1 MGYDSAALCND
12 KAATA
17 AAVDAPGARQVA
29 VWRPFLRSALAR
41 LCHPFPF
48 RMDRHRHSLEPS
60 RMSAQ
65 REVSGMHGVQAAD
78 PHGLSLSIMGI
89 RGLPAHHGGFETFA
103 ARLAPFLVQHGWK
116 VTVYCQEEAPPEQ
129 AETDLDGVRLVHIA
143 VGADTALNSIR
154 FDHACI
160 SHALKEKPPL
170 VLTLGYNTAVFG
182 LRLRRAGITHVI
194 NMDGIEWSRAKWGPL
209 ARAWLYLNERA
220 GCWGADHL
228 IADHPEIARHL
239 ETRVS
244 EHKITTIPYG
254 TDLIEDADVGVLA
267 RFGLEAGQYATLIA
281 RPEPE
286 NSLLEI
292 VQAFSLRPRGVK
304 LLVLGNLVPQRNKY
318 HARVM
323 KAASDEV
330 IFAGAIFEPE
340 VVRALRLYGLL
351 YLHGHQVGGTNP
363 SLLEA
368 MGAGNPVLAHNNRF
382 NRWVAGAGAQYF
394 SDVESCA
401 AALDQLL
408 SNPARRQVLSQ
419 SCIRRSLT
427 AFRWERVLSRYEAT
441 LASLHATAVQ
451 GRPGAPPPA
460 SSYDPSNFMD
470 MGP

>member
-1 MGYDSAALCND
+1 MSPSERRAGDQGHPQD
-12 KAATA
+12 
-17 AAVDAPGARQVA
+17 D
-29 VWRPFLRSALAR
+29 PFA
-41 LCHPFPF
+41 
-48 RMDRHRHSLEPS
+48 
-60 RMSAQ
+60 
-65 REVSGMHGVQAAD
+65 
-78 PHGLSLSIMGI
+78 LSLSIMGI
-89 RGLPAHHGGFETFA
+89 RGLPAHHGGFETFV
-103 ARLAPFLVQHGWK
+103 ARLAPYLVKHGWR
-116 VTVYCQEEAPPEQ
+116 VTVYCQEEEPPEH
-129 AETDLDGVRLVHIA
+129 AESDLDGVRLVHIA

-154 FDHACI
+154 FDHACV
-160 SHALKEKPPL
+160 SHALQEKPAL

-182 LRLRRAGITHVI
+182 LRLRRAGIKHVM

-239 ETRVS
+239 HTRVS
-244 EHKITTIPYG
+244 EHKVTTIPYG
-254 TDLIEDADVGVLA
+254 TDLIEDADEGVLK
-267 RFGLEAGQYATLIA
+267 RYGLEPGQYATLIA

-292 VQAFSLRPRGVK
+292 VQAFSARPRGVK
-304 LLVLGNLVPQRNKY
+304 LVVLGNLAPQRNRY
-318 HARVM
+318 HARVL

-340 VVRALRLYGLL
+340 VVRALRLYCLL

-394 SDVESCA
+394 SDVESCE

-408 SNPARRQVLSQ
+408 ANPSRRQILSQ
-419 SCIRRSLT
+419 SCIRRSMT
-427 AFRWERVLSRYEAT
+427 AFRWDRVLSRYEAT
-441 LASLHATAVQ
+441 LAAMHAASVS